1 MRRRRRVKP
10 SGGVQ
15 MFSFL
20 DAMICTMGALLVLLH
35 AFARHGQIEVAQK
48 AEARTD
54 AGQLKA
60 QREDIELRI
69 AQMKQAR
76 AHTEADL
83 AAERLK
89 LSHVEDHERR
99 LREKLRSL
107 SIAAGE
113 MNRLSTAGEG
123 ERRQA
128 LAELES
134 AKDAVQRAREAAD
147 DARKRGQGQA
157 SAYSVVPY
165 DGPNATRR
173 RPIYIECRGNA
184 VLLQPEGVELV
195 PEDFAGMLGPGN
207 PLAAALRATREYL
220 ARLAAAGDK
229 SGEPYPLLLVRPDGI
244 ESYYAARAALDS
256 WGSEFGYELV
266 GADWTLKFSEPDPQL
281 IQLTRQVVAE
291 ARLRQQEYLASM
303 PHVSRNRNRPTYHA
317 SSRGGFTR
325 EPGSRGSG
333 GSGSNGWDSLGS
345 NWARRR
351 GTAGDGIDGNGDSS
365 GTSPGPGGTQPGS
378 DGRYGGGD
386 GPGGMSNMPRD
397 QRGGLGAAGGSEFA
411 QRGQGVGDSQGGPGG
426 PGASPGGD
434 FDSSRNGTGSS
445 GSRQS
450 GGAGSASSRYDTA
463 GSQTGQADGTGDA
476 AGDRASGAQSS
487 TSAGSQ
493 SRGANQASGSQGAI
507 GSRSN
512 GSRGGATSGS
522 SSSSSAGADTSGNQG
537 SASGSGSPGG
547 SASSGDAS
555 SQSMGGQPSASFT
568 ASKKH
573 NSMAKSRGRDWG
585 LPEAGPAAVAATRPI
600 AVECYND
607 RLVILPEASNEA
619 PREIRLGA
627 NTQESMDELVSNV
640 WQHMKGWGIAGK
652 GMYWRPTLWVDVKP
666 GAADRYADMK
676 TLLAE
681 SGLDVRER
689 QPRPTA
695 NRPLKQPNR

>member
-1 MRRRRRVKP
+1 
-10 SGGVQ
+10 
-15 MFSFL
+15 
-20 DAMICTMGALLVLLH
+20 LH

-76 AHTEADL
+76 AQTEADL

-107 SIAAGE
+107 SIAADE
-113 MNRLSTAGEG
+113 MNRLGTAGEG

-128 LAELES
+128 IADLES
-134 AKDAVQRAREAAD
+134 AKDAVQRAREAVD
-147 DARKRGQGQA
+147 DARKHGQGQA

-173 RPIYIECRGNA
+173 RPIYIECRGDA

-195 PEDFAGMLGPGN
+195 PEDFAGLLGPGN

-220 ARLAAAGDK
+220 ARQAAAGEK
-229 SGEPYPLLLVRPDGI
+229 PGEPYPLLLVRPDGI
-244 ESYYAARAALDS
+244 ESYYAARSALDS

-266 GADWTLKFSEPDPQL
+266 GADWKLKFAEPDPQL

-303 PHVSRNRNRPTYHA
+303 PHLSRNRNRPTYHA

-325 EPGSRGSG
+325 EPGSRGNG

-351 GTAGDGIDGNGDSS
+351 GTAGDGIDGNGDSD
-365 GTSPGPGGTQPGS
+365 GTSPGPGGPQPGS
-378 DGRYGGGD
+378 DGRYAGGD
-386 GPGGMSNMPRD
+386 GPGGTSSLGSD
-397 QRGGLGAAGGSEFA
+397 QRGGFGGAGNSDLAPH
-411 QRGQGVGDSQGGPGG
+411 GQGGGDLQTSQSGHGG
-426 PGASPGGD
+426 SPGGD
-434 FDSSRNGTGSS
+434 FDPTKNGTGGV

-450 GGAGSASSRYDTA
+450 GSADSASSRYDTA
-463 GSQTGQADGTGDA
+463 GSRSGQGGGTGDA
-476 AGDRASGAQSS
+476 AGDRASGTLSS
-487 TSAGSQ
+487 TASGSQ
-493 SRGANQASGSQGAI
+493 SRGANQASGSPGAI
-507 GSRSN
+507 ASRSN
-512 GSRGGATSGS
+512 GSRGGS
-522 SSSSSAGADTSGNQG
+522 SSGGSNASAGASGTQGSAGGSSSAGG
-537 SASGSGSPGG
+537 SASG
-547 SASSGDAS
+547 GDSS
-555 SQSMGGQPSASFT
+555 SQAMGGQPPSASLM

-585 LPEAGPAAVAATRPI
+585 LPESGPAAVAATRPI

-607 RLVILPEASNEA
+607 HLIIVPEASNEV

-652 GMYWRPTLWVDVKP
+652 GMCWRPTLWVDVKP

-676 TLLAE
+676 ALLAE

-695 NRPLKQPNR
+695 NRPLKQPVRK